1 MQNGASTEKVEAALG
16 DYRKSPLFSTRER
29 FALELAER
37 MTYTNKRVTDR
48 FFQRLKRHFSDEELV
63 ELTAIIALENFRSK
77 FNPVFAVEAHGFC
90 SLPAVKAAARRATKR
105 LHE

>member
-1 MQNGASTEKVEAALG
+1 MQNGASAEKVEAALG
-16 DYRKSPLFSTRER
+16 DYRKSQLFSTRER
-29 FALELAER
+29 LALELAER

-63 ELTAIIALENFRSK
+63 ELAAIIALENFRSK

-90 SLPAVKAAARRATKR
+90 PLPAVKAAARRATKR